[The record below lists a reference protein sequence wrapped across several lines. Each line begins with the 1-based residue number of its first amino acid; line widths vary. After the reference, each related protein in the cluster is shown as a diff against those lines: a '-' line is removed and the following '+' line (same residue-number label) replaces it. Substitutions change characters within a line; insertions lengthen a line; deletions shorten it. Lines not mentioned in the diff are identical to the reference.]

1 MATRN
6 TYALAR
12 QPFIVDR
19 STLRR
24 NSGREIDWDQV
35 PESRRETNK
44 VVTLNDAGAAIGDT
58 SITVEALPVA
68 IPAGTFLNFGTYA
81 PVTVTVSDADV
92 NAGET
97 TIGVAALS
105 GPIPAGTRLEFS
117 GAGAGYAQTTANA
130 LEGATSLTV
139 EALPEDIDNGATA
152 LFAGGT
158 IAARVTA
165 NAAAGATTLA
175 VDELQ
180 FAIPD
185 DSTANVPGMGFKA
198 YKAGT
203 VMAELSSGKIVA
215 RADRPGSE
223 TATCIL
229 ETGAD
234 EDDKGA
240 TGYGCLVGG
249 QLYENLLPDA
259 VSGDVS
265 STYWTEL
272 ATNGC
277 AFNREDY
284 GDNTTS

>member
-6 TYALAR
+6 TYVLTR
-12 QPFIVDR
+12 QPFIVER
-19 STLRR
+19 ASLRR
-24 NSGREIDWDQV
+24 NSGRQIDWDQV
-35 PESRRETNK
+35 PESRRQTNE
-44 VVTLNDAGAAIGDT
+44 VVTINDAGAAIGDT
-58 SITVEALPVA
+58 SITVDALPVA
-68 IPAGTFLNFGTYA
+68 ILAGTFLNFGTYA
-81 PVTVTVSDADV
+81 PVTVTVNDADV

-97 TIGVAALS
+97 SITVAALS
-105 GPIPAGTRLEFS
+105 GPIPAGTRLEFT
-117 GAGAGYAQTTANA
+117 GAGAGYAQTTADA
-130 LEGATSLTV
+130 IAGATTLTV
-139 EALPEDIDNGATA
+139 EALPEDIDNAATA

-158 IAARVTA
+158 IGARVTA
-165 NAAAGATTLA
+165 NAAAGATTLT

-180 FAIPD
+180 FGIAD
-185 DSTANVPGMGFKA
+185 NSTANVPGLGKKA

-203 VMAELSSGKIVA
+203 VLAELSGGKCVA

-229 ETGAD
+229 ETAAC
-234 EDDKGA
+234 EDDIGDP
-240 TGYGCLVGG
+240 GYGCLVGG

-259 VSGDVS
+259 VAGDVS

-284 GDNTTS
+284 GDTTAE